1 MWQHVIVF
9 GGFAT
14 QRRGERQQ
22 SENAAMPNPT
32 RKRAP
37 GGGRKPLAPGGLT
50 SVSVTLS
57 ADDLAF
63 LRTIDENISA
73 AIRTIVKERKMITV
87 DLAREASVMLSGID
101 ATKETAGFMRVLHEY
116 KDAGGQLIV
125 SESDA
130 SGQIRSFFEGKVYA
144 PERETG
150 KHLGTF
156 YEIHRS
162 CYPYTWSYEFT
173 WKGQDISGHG
183 FPDYAEADI
192 AARSHIESL
201 Q

>member
-1 MWQHVIVF
+1 MS
-9 GGFAT
+9 T
-14 QRRGERQQ
+14 SPE
-22 SENAAMPNPT
+22 PT

-37 GGGRKPLAPGGLT
+37 GAGRKPGPDGRLI
-50 SVSVTLS
+50 VVTVRLS
-57 ADDLAF
+57 AQDIEY
-63 LRTIDENISA
+63 LRTVDENVSN

-101 ATKETAGFMRVLHEY
+101 ATKETAGFLRVLHEY
-116 KDAGGQLIV
+116 KDAGGEMIV

-130 SGQIRSFFEGKVYA
+130 RGQIRSFFEGKVYA
-144 PERETG
+144 PEHETG
-150 KHLGTF
+150 RHCGIF